1 MMNRLPAEIKKKQVN
16 LFCFLEVIDFREKN
30 YVGGIVFYK
39 QQSQVKTDSL
49 VIHYSG
55 IVQCV

>member
-1 MMNRLPAEIKKKQVN
+1 MINRLPAEIKKQVN
-16 LFCFLEVIDFREKN
+16 LFCFLEVIDLREKH
-30 YVGGIVFYK
+30 YVGDVVFYK
-39 QQSQVKTDSL
+39 QHSQVKTCYSL